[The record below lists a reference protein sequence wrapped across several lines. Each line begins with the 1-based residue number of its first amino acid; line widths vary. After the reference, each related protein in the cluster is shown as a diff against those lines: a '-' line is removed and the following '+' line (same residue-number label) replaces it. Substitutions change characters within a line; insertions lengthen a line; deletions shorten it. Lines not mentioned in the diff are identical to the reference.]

1 MLLPLVNLIAP
12 PDDTPVPLIVIG
24 SATVIPPEILR
35 AAFAETV
42 VVPADVPSA
51 KPLDIANA
59 PVEIVVRPV

>member
-1 MLLPLVNLIAP
+1 MFPLVNLITP

-35 AAFAETV
+35 AAFAEIV

-51 KPLDIANA
+51 VALDIANV
-59 PVEIVVRPV
+59 PVEIVVVPV